1 MKFYLENRVLAGFVL
16 ALVILSW
23 LGYYSYS
30 NNQDLI
36 GTNRMIA
43 HTNEVLYHIE
53 QSHSVV
59 FELEMMLMKYIVSG
73 DTVFLASYKKQ
84 LQEGAKH
91 LQKVRE
97 LARDNPAQQLNID
110 TLSQDISKKVQYN
123 RLVIQAMQESKEAA
137 QKLMPSSKNA
147 ILQRNVVEIL
157 EKIKGNEKILLSKRI
172 EEGERNYAKF
182 NLAFSSLLTAIAAI
196 LILLFISINK
206 SLYARMMAVQQT
218 QQLNKELEAFTYS
231 VSHDLRAPL
240 RSVDGYSKV
249 LLEDY
254 GANLDEE
261 GQRTIKVI
269 IGNAKKMGQL
279 IDDLLEFSR
288 IGKKEIIKS
297 SLNMQTLIETALKEQ
312 ERTGNVEIKLGDLIS
327 ARGDQSMI
335 YQVWLNLISNAVKY
349 SKKVDRPI
357 IEFQSFKK
365 DDHVVYS
372 ITDNGVGFD
381 MQYAHKLFGVFQR
394 LHKAKDFE
402 GTGVGL
408 ALVQRIIQKH
418 NGHVWAKAEINKG
431 ATFYF
436 SLPV

>member
-1 MKFYLENRVLAGFVL
+1 
-16 ALVILSW
+16 
-23 LGYYSYS
+23 
-30 NNQDLI
+30 
-36 GTNRMIA
+36 
-43 HTNEVLYHIE
+43 
-53 QSHSVV
+53 
-59 FELEMMLMKYIVSG
+59 
-73 DTVFLASYKKQ
+73 
-84 LQEGAKH
+84 
-91 LQKVRE
+91 
-97 LARDNPAQQLNID
+97 
-110 TLSQDISKKVQYN
+110 
-123 RLVIQAMQESKEAA
+123 
-137 QKLMPSSKNA
+137 
-147 ILQRNVVEIL
+147 
-157 EKIKGNEKILLSKRI
+157 
-172 EEGERNYAKF
+172 
-182 NLAFSSLLTAIAAI
+182 
-196 LILLFISINK
+196 
-206 SLYARMMAVQQT
+206 MMAVQQT